1 LHIIL
6 NITNTAGL
14 KVAQFLRSYS
24 GTEAT
29 FTYPYLNNLKKL
41 LLEVENIRGND
52 FLNYFIGKN
61 IKRVTWDGDN
71 VSSPTHD
78 ELFCSDFSNYIP
90 DDTNYATGDY
100 DVYNSSL
107 SVIEKTGPLP
117 NAYARYIIEF
127 NRAPRPGEDLNLF
140 ISFQGLAN
148 FTSIDSYLSNAV
160 TGADI
165 QGINEY
171 TNTTTLGYA
180 EPPLNTN
187 TFTPLQPTTY
197 AYKTWDG
204 TEGVYGVRI
213 VPVPTTG
220 GMIYTTSNITAGDYI
235 MMTCDSTY
243 GAADDANRSNVHS
256 NIRVE
261 RLDMNIQS
269 SSSYSQ
275 VACFWSIH
283 VSTDITGAADL
294 FTIRYANGSSAAS
307 TANNSF
313 AIFKKYVA

>member
-1 LHIIL
+1 M
-6 NITNTAGL
+6 
-14 KVAQFLRSYS
+14 
-24 GTEAT
+24 
-29 FTYPYLNNLKKL
+29 
-41 LLEVENIRGND
+41 
-52 FLNYFIGKN
+52 NYFVGKN

-117 NAYARYIIEF
+117 NANARYIIEF
-127 NRAPRPGEDLNLF
+127 DRAPRPGEDLNLF
-140 ISFQGLAN
+140 ITFQGLAN
-148 FTSIDSYLSNAV
+148 FTSVDSYLSNAV

-180 EPPLNTN
+180 EPPLNTT
-187 TFTPLQPTTY
+187 TFTPLQNTTY
-197 AYKTWDG
+197 AYKTWDN

-213 VPVPTTG
+213 IPVPFNG
-220 GMIYTTSNITAGDYI
+220 GVNITSSNIPAGDYI
-235 MMTCDSTY
+235 LFTCDSTY
-243 GAADDANRSNVHS
+243 GAVDDVNRVNVHS
-256 NIRVE
+256 NIRVD
-261 RLDMNIQS
+261 RLDKNIQS
-269 SSSYSQ
+269 SSTYSQ
-275 VACFWSIH
+275 VACFWKIH
-283 VSTDITGAADL
+283 VSNSISAAADL
-294 FTIRYANGSSAAS
+294 FTIKYANGSSYAS

-313 AIFKKYVA
+313 AIFKLYVA